1 MDILHVHSVKFYRF
15 HWNSGLKLYAI
26 GKNNSELSEETN
38 IKEAQRG
45 LEPMSIDAFVNIVAR
60 SANWTIIHSY
70 ILIKQT
76 HYLKKNIIL
85 LHFLPNFWQI
95 FARFSARFSE
105 SLLKTWKESSSK
117 DFWTLFLKPRISQ
130 SNSLKS

>member
-1 MDILHVHSVKFYRF
+1 MHSVKFYRD

-26 GKNNSELSEETN
+26 GKNNSELSEETI

-45 LEPMSIDAFVNIVAR
+45 LEPMSIDAFEFILALLCQL
-60 SANWTIIHSY
+60 SYHSF
-70 ILIKQT
+70 LHLHERNT
-76 HYLKKNIIL
+76 LFEKNIIL